1 MPTFVFVILIINDK
15 KLNKMGITKKD
26 VIATVVLI
34 AAAFIGTTAALMAR
48 DKGFMV
54 KKAETPAAE

>member
-1 MPTFVFVILIINDK
+1 
-15 KLNKMGITKKD
+15 MGITKKD